1 MSERKYR
8 SAIILGIA
16 ALAAALLAL
25 AATGIS
31 LLRLYPAATAGNAE
45 SVREAVAALEARGLW
60 REALTELDRLR
71 QEPGLS
77 RSEQADLLYK
87 MGNIADQNLADCER
101 ALGLYTM
108 AKALSPQAGW
118 VEEADKRSVYCMEKT
133 GRGVQAQALLNQLT
147 GAGGPVTGGP
157 VTGQV
162 VAVID
167 GRSVSWDQ
175 VQEALLLTVKPGD
188 IGKPE
193 VRQRMLGEYVFT
205 YILALEAAKKGYD
218 TEPLVTPAVEY
229 ARRQTIAALYLR
241 RELKDS
247 ADVKAQNELAA
258 KLLKDHAVRIFN
270 EAIPAP

>member
-8 SAIILGIA
+8 SAIFLGIA
-16 ALAAALLAL
+16 ALAAAILAL
-25 AATGIS
+25 AATGIT
-31 LLRLYPAATAGNAE
+31 LLRLYPVATAGNAE
-45 SVREAVAALEARGLW
+45 SAREAVAALEARGLW

-77 RSEQADLLYK
+77 RQEQADLLYK

-133 GRGVQAQALLNQLT
+133 GHVTQAQALLNQLT
-147 GAGGPVTGGP
+147 GAGGP

-188 IGKPE
+188 IAKPE

-241 RELKDS
+241 RELKDN
-247 ADVKAQNELAA
+247 ADPKAQNELAA
-258 KLLKDHAVRIFN
+258 KLLKEHAVRIFN